1 MAKRQSFIL
10 EAKPLRTNE
19 PKTEQSNLLSKQHI
33 SHNQVFESYKCYS
46 FQLYFYWLEI
56 PCDR

>member
-19 PKTEQSNLLSKQHI
+19 PKTEQSNLLSKQNN
-33 SHNQVFESYKCYS
+33 SHNHVFESYKCYS
-46 FQLYFYWLEI
+46 FQLYFYWL
-56 PCDR
+56 